1 MENSQ
6 ETIGHRTAAD
16 DYWSMAQ
23 YSALGTIF
31 LLCPTHPFSVP
42 FLPFFAAFAPHSR
55 GSGIKR
61 GQGERIKS
69 KGEGSDAASVSAHQG
84 VFNCTHTHTQTC
96 LVNGTRG
103 NDATRAWLIKGL
115 QTNRHFPD
123 IFASRS
129 CDRSTWIFFLNFD
142 TVIQI
147 SFTNQQ
153 KTPINYRAAIYYNV
167 Y

>member
-1 MENSQ
+1 MYMFRFLFNFPNIIITSCNYKFLQVFIQLYYTYIYVSSVENSQ
-6 ETIGHRTAAD
+6 ETIGHRTVAD

-84 VFNCTHTHTQTC
+84 VFNCTHTHTHK
-96 LVNGTRG
+96 L
-103 NDATRAWLIKGL
+103 AWLMGRVE
-115 QTNRHFPD
+115 TTRRVPG
-123 IFASRS
+123 
-129 CDRSTWIFFLNFD
+129 
-142 TVIQI
+142 
-147 SFTNQQ
+147 
-153 KTPINYRAAIYYNV
+153 
-167 Y
+167 